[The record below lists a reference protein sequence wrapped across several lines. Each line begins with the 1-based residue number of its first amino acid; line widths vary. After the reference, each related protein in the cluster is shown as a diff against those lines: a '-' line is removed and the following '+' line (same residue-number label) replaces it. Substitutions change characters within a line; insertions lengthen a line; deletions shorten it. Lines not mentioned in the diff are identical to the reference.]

1 MTMKILLTAA
11 AIISSTGFGVTQSP
25 ASHDS
30 LPSSFGTLAL
40 VGTNT
45 ERDDLRDAIDAI
57 DAVGAIDAVDAI
69 DAIDAAD
76 AIDAF
81 DALDAFDGVDAFD
94 WQASPLPPE
103 PWAAKDPADSLY
115 KLAREAMSRGDYKR
129 AAELFHRIPERY
141 PQSAYASQ
149 SMYYEAFALYRSGG
163 DGDLS
168 TARARLKQLE
178 KRDAK
183 LWKNDGA
190 VLLTRVCG
198 ELAKRGDQEC
208 LKSTVD
214 AAEDS
219 NDVVDGQTRTVPRQG
234 RSCSPD
240 ADEDDDERIMALQA
254 LLNMDAERAVPILK
268 QVLARRDAC
277 SVALRR
283 KAVFLVSQKRT
294 AETASILMNVAR
306 SDPDQ
311 ETREQAVFWLSQVPG
326 STGLL
331 EEILKGN
338 SDETLKEKALFSLSQ
353 QNEPRAQQILRDFA
367 MRESESEEL
376 RDKAIFWLGQRRS
389 SENTEF
395 LRNLY
400 SRIGNQELKDKILFS
415 LSQQRGVGN
424 EQWLMNIAVNP
435 KEDIELRKKALF
447 WAGQSGV
454 AIAEMSKLYDRMGDA
469 EMREQV
475 IFVLSQRQR
484 DPAAMDKLFD
494 IAKNE
499 KDSELRK
506 KAIFWLGQSRD
517 PRVQQF
523 LMDLINK

>member
-11 AIISSTGFGVTQSP
+11 AIISSTGFGVSQSP
-25 ASHDS
+25 AGQDPI
-30 LPSSFGTLAL
+30 PSSVVTFAHAG
-40 VGTNT
+40 
-45 ERDDLRDAIDAI
+45 RDDLRDAIDAI
-57 DAVGAIDAVDAI
+57 DALDAIDAVEAVDAVDAI
-69 DAIDAAD
+69 DAL
-76 AIDAF
+76 DAF
-81 DALDAFDGVDAFD
+81 DANDAFDP
-94 WQASPLPPE
+94 QASSLPPE

-115 KLAREAMSRGDYKR
+115 KLAREALSRGDYKR
-129 AAELFHRIPERY
+129 AAEIFHRIPERY
-141 PQSAYASQ
+141 PQSAYAGQ
-149 SMYYEAFALYRSGG
+149 ALYYEAFALYRSGG
-163 DGDLS
+163 EDDLN
-168 TARARLKQLE
+168 TARARLKQL
-178 KRDAK
+178 KVRFPAIAK
-183 LWKNDGA
+183 KDGA
-190 VLLTRVCG
+190 LLLTRVCG
-198 ELAKRGDQEC
+198 ELAKHGDEEC
-208 LKSTVD
+208 TKSITEGVED
-214 AAEDS
+214 AA
-219 NDVVDGQTRTVPRQG
+219 DVTAGQTVTIPRSRQN
-234 RSCSPD
+234 CSPD
-240 ADEDDDERIMALQA
+240 ADEDSDDRIAALNA
-254 LLNMDAERAVPILK
+254 LLQMDADRAMPILK

-294 AETASILMNVAR
+294 TETANILMNAAR
-306 SDPDQ
+306 TDPDK
-311 ETREQAVFWLSQVPG
+311 EVREQAVFWLSQVPG

-331 EEILKGN
+331 EEILRTS
-338 SDETLKEKALFSLSQ
+338 SDQDIKDKALFALSQ
-353 QNEPRAQQILRDFA
+353 QSEPRAQQILRDFA
-367 MRESESEEL
+367 MRETESEDL

-400 SRIGNQELKDKILFS
+400 SRITNQDLREKILFS
-415 LSQQRGVGN
+415 LSQQKGAGN
-424 EQWLMNIAVNP
+424 EAWLMNIAVNP

-454 AIAEMSKLYDRMGDA
+454 AISEMSRLYDRMGDA

-499 KDSELRK
+499 KDAELRK